1 MKKKLSKD
9 RLTQEFGPIN
19 LIYPNIIYDLKRYR
33 RNSELNLVRLLKK
46 FVRNFAY

>member
-19 LIYPNIIYDLKRYR
+19 LIYPNIVYDLKRYR
-33 RNSELNLVRLLKK
+33 RNYKLNLVTLSKK
-46 FVRNFAY
+46 YVRNFAY